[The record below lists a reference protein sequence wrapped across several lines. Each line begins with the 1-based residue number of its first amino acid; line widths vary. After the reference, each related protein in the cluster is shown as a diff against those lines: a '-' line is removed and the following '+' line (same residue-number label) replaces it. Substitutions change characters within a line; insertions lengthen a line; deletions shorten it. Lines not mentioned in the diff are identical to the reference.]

1 MQTFFKGM
9 WVRRG
14 EQTGE
19 IYEIEK
25 TYIVVD
31 LDYGHQEII
40 DLSNPN
46 GWEYFTTVWEEG
58 HWERIE
64 SQ

>member
-1 MQTFFKGM
+1 MQNLYKGM

-14 EQTGE
+14 EQGGI
-19 IYEIEK
+19 IYKIEK
-25 TYIVVD
+25 TCIVVD
-31 LDYGHQEII
+31 LDYGGQEII
-40 DLSNPN
+40 DLHHPD

-58 HWERIE
+58 KWEKIE